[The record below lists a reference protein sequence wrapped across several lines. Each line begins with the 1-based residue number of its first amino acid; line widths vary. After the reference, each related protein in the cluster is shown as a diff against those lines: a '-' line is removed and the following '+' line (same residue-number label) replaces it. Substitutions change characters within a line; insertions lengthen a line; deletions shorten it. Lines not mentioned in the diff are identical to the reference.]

1 MASDAA
7 GNVVQF
13 RVTRYVQSLES
24 DAVDASARLEA
35 VTDPQSYEDKQ
46 LERDVAALEVEVS
59 EAEAEL
65 EAALAEERGDLRGET
80 EAEVRAIEVETD
92 AIKARLERPFRKKD

>member
-1 MASDAA
+1 MASEAA

-24 DAVDASARLEA
+24 DAGDAIARLA
-35 VTDPQSYEDKQ
+35 ALTDPQSYEEKQ

-59 EAEAEL
+59 EAESEL

-80 EAEVRAIEVETD
+80 PLTD
-92 AIKARLERPFRKKD
+92 RRVAHS